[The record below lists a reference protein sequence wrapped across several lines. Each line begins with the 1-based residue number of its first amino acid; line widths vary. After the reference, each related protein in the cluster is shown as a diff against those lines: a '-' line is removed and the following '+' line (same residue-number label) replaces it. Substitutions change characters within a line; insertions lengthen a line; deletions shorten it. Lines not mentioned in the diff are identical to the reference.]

1 MSKLVNI
8 AVKFCEIVTIAF
20 KIMTVTREF
29 SCVSLQAVE
38 EGESRSAAIYSQNL
52 LFCCC
57 CTGSLE
63 NGCSQEKSL

>member
-8 AVKFCEIVTIAF
+8 TVKFCEIVTIAF

-38 EGESRSAAIYSQNL
+38 EGESRSAAIY
-52 LFCCC
+52 
-57 CTGSLE
+57 
-63 NGCSQEKSL
+63 